1 MADAKASANSVYNL
15 CNKEFAMS
23 MSFTTGSATRDTA
36 AYGGFVDA
44 IGGVA
49 TIVLAIIG
57 LSGAKP
63 EMLVAIATIVFGA
76 ALLVQGGAMLSEYVG
91 IIFPEGVGNV
101 SMDQFGG
108 SSLSALF
115 MAGAAGIVLGILA
128 LVGVQSQI
136 LTSVAIIAF
145 GAGLLVSS
153 NSVSQLHALKRTVE
167 SQTAGGAAVVAHE
180 MASGSSAVQ
189 SLAGLAAIVLGILA
203 LADVHAV
210 VLELSALIALG
221 ATLVMT
227 GGTMSATVVS
237 FMRPA
242 RSSAATTTTR

>member
-1 MADAKASANSVYNL
+1 
-15 CNKEFAMS
+15 MS
-23 MSFTTGSATRDTA
+23 MSSFTTGSASRDTA

-63 EMLVAIATIVFGA
+63 EMLVAVATIVFGA

-91 IIFPEGVGNV
+91 IIFPDGASSV
-101 SMDQFGG
+101 SMEQFGG

-128 LVGVQSQI
+128 LVGVQSAI

-153 NSVSQLHALKRTVE
+153 NSVTQLHALKRATEVQ
-167 SQTAGGAAVVAHE
+167 STRGGAAVVAHE
-180 MASGSSAVQ
+180 MAAGSAGVQ

-203 LADVHAV
+203 LSDVHSI

-227 GGTMSATVVS
+227 GSTLSATVIN
-237 FMRPA
+237 FMRP
-242 RSSAATTTTR
+242 SHSATATPYETR

>member
-1 MADAKASANSVYNL
+1 
-15 CNKEFAMS
+15 MS
-23 MSFTTGSATRDTA
+23 MTFTGSASRDAA

-76 ALLVQGGAMLSEYVG
+76 ALLIQGGAMLSEYVG
-91 IIFPEGVGNV
+91 IMFPDGASSVTME
-101 SMDQFGG
+101 QFGG

-115 MAGAAGIVLGILA
+115 MAGATGIVLGILA
-128 LVGVQSQI
+128 LVGVQASI
-136 LTSVAIIAF
+136 LTSIAILTF

-153 NSVSQLHALKRTVE
+153 NSVWQLHALKRATE
-167 SQTAGGAAVVAHE
+167 SQVAAQGGAAIVAHE
-180 MASGSSAVQ
+180 MAAGSAGVQ

-203 LADVHAV
+203 LAGVNAV
-210 VLELSALIALG
+210 VLDLSALIALG

-227 GGTMSATVVS
+227 GSTLSAMVVN

-242 RSSAATTTTR
+242 RSATSATVSH

>member
-1 MADAKASANSVYNL
+1 
-15 CNKEFAMS
+15 MS
-23 MSFTTGSATRDTA
+23 MSFTTGSASRDTA

-76 ALLVQGGAMLSEYVG
+76 ALLVQGGAILSEYVG
-91 IIFPEGVGNV
+91 IIFPDGAG
-101 SMDQFGG
+101 SMEEFGG
-108 SSLSALF
+108 SSVSALF

-128 LVGVQSQI
+128 LVGVESAI
-136 LTSVAIIAF
+136 LTSIAIIAF
-145 GAGLLVSS
+145 GAGLLVSA
-153 NSVSQLHALKRTVE
+153 NSVSQLHTLKRVAE
-167 SQTAGGAAVVAHE
+167 RLSAAGSSQSGGAELVAHE
-180 MASGSSAVQ
+180 MASGSAGVTA
-189 SLAGLAAIVLGILA
+189 LAGLAAVVLGILA
-203 LADVHAV
+203 LCDVHSV

-221 ATLVMT
+221 ATLVLT
-227 GGTMSATVVS
+227 GSTMSATVLN

-242 RSSAATTTTR
+242 RASVAATRYETH

>member
-1 MADAKASANSVYNL
+1 
-15 CNKEFAMS
+15 MS

-57 LSGAKP
+57 LSGARP
-63 EMLVAIATIVFGA
+63 EMLVAVASIVFGA

-91 IIFPEGVGNV
+91 IIFPDGAGNV

-128 LVGVQSQI
+128 LVGVQAEI
-136 LTSVAIIAF
+136 LTSIAIIAF
-145 GAGLLVSS
+145 GSGLLVSS
-153 NSVSQLHALKRTVE
+153 NSVTHLHALKRASEVQA
-167 SQTAGGAAVVAHE
+167 SQGGAAVVAHE
-180 MASGSSAVQ
+180 MAAGSAGVQ
-189 SLAGLAAIVLGILA
+189 ALAGLAAIVLGILA
-203 LADVHAV
+203 LADVHSI
-210 VLELSALIALG
+210 VLDLAALIALG
-221 ATLVMT
+221 ATLVLT
-227 GGTMSATVVS
+227 GSTLSATVVN

-242 RSSAATTTTR
+242 RSSAATTTR

>member
-1 MADAKASANSVYNL
+1 
-15 CNKEFAMS
+15 MS

-76 ALLVQGGAMLSEYVG
+76 ALLVQGGALLSEYVG
-91 IIFPEGVGNV
+91 IIFPEGASNV
-101 SMDQFGG
+101 SMEQFGG

-128 LVGVQSQI
+128 LVGVQSPI

-153 NSVSQLHALKRTVE
+153 NSVWQLHALKRAAET
-167 SQTAGGAAVVAHE
+167 QATQGGSAVVAHE
-180 MASGSSAVQ
+180 MAAGSAGVQ

-203 LADVHAV
+203 LADVHSV

-221 ATLVMT
+221 STLVMT
-227 GGTMSATVVS
+227 GSTLSATVVN

-242 RSSAATTTTR
+242 RSSTATITR

>member
-1 MADAKASANSVYNL
+1 MQE
-15 CNKEFAMS
+15 EFAMS

-63 EMLVAIATIVFGA
+63 EMLVAVAVIVFGA

-91 IIFPEGVGNV
+91 IIFPEGASNV
-101 SMDQFGG
+101 SMEQFGG
-108 SSLSALF
+108 SSVSALF
-115 MAGAAGIVLGILA
+115 MAGAAGIVLGILG
-128 LVGVQSQI
+128 LVGVQTPI

-153 NSVSQLHALKRTVE
+153 NSVSQLHALKRAAE
-167 SQTAGGAAVVAHE
+167 RMSAQGASQTGGAEVIAHE
-180 MASGSSAVQ
+180 MAAGSAGVTA
-189 SLAGLAAIVLGILA
+189 LAGLAAVVLGILA
-203 LADVHAV
+203 LADVHSV
-210 VLELSALIALG
+210 VLELAALIALG
-221 ATLVMT
+221 STLVTT
-227 GGTMSATVVS
+227 GSTLTATVVN

-242 RSSAATTTTR
+242 HHTATLTR

>member
-1 MADAKASANSVYNL
+1 LNEPPLESDGKTAV
-15 CNKEFAMS
+15 CKEFVMS
-23 MSFTTGSATRDTA
+23 MTFTGSASHDTA

-91 IIFPEGVGNV
+91 IIFPEGATNV
-101 SMDQFGG
+101 SMEQFGG

-128 LVGVQSQI
+128 LVGVESPV

-153 NSVSQLHALKRTVE
+153 NSVWQLHALKGAVGQ
-167 SQTAGGAAVVAHE
+167 SAGGGAGVIAHE
-180 MASGSSAVQ
+180 MAAGSAGVQ
-189 SLAGLAAIVLGILA
+189 SLAGLTAVVLGILA
-203 LADVHAV
+203 LCNVHSV

-221 ATLVMT
+221 ATLMMT
-227 GGTMSATVVS
+227 GSTLSATVVS
-237 FMRPA
+237 FMRPTG
-242 RSSAATTTTR
+242 SATSATISR